1 VFSSDRLP
9 LIEAYAASLATD
21 GVVRGLIGPRE
32 VPRLWGRHLLNCAV
46 LAEVIPQ
53 GVTVCDVGSGAGLPG
68 MVLAI
73 ARPDLVV
80 TLVEPLLRRA
90 SYLAEIGEQLNLS
103 TVEVVR
109 ARADELHGK
118 RRFDVV
124 TSRAVAPLER
134 LLGWSMPL
142 VAPDG
147 QMLAMK
153 GSSITD
159 EIAAAAGVLT
169 RLGCTEPVVLELG
182 ADIISPQTFAVQ
194 VAWADPRRVVL
205 ANGRTGRGSGVRDG
219 KFRSRKARHP

>member
-1 VFSSDRLP
+1 VFSSERLS

-32 VPRLWGRHLLNCAV
+32 APRLWERHLLNCAV
-46 LAEVIPQ
+46 LAEVIPE
-53 GVTVCDVGSGAGLPG
+53 GATVCDVGSGAGLPG

-73 ARPDLVV
+73 ARPDLAV
-80 TLVEPLLRRA
+80 TLVEPLLRR
-90 SYLAEIGEQLNLS
+90 STYLTEVSEQLELS

-142 VAPDG
+142 VAPEG
-147 QMLAMK
+147 SLLAMK
-153 GSSITD
+153 GSSISD
-159 EIAAAAGVLT
+159 EIADAAGVLA

-182 ADIISPQTFAVQ
+182 ADVISPQTFAVQ
-194 VAWADPRRVVL
+194 VAWADPRKVVL
-205 ANGRTGRGSGVRDG
+205 AEQRTGRGSGARRDRPG
-219 KFRSRKARHP
+219 SRKARHS